1 MPIKENVDRSFLG
14 IGNMDSIFI
23 FLFCLFSNFSAVFSY
38 CYKQTFK
45 YNRHI

>member
-23 FLFCLFSNFSAVFSY
+23 FLFLPIF
-38 CYKQTFK
+38 
-45 YNRHI
+45 